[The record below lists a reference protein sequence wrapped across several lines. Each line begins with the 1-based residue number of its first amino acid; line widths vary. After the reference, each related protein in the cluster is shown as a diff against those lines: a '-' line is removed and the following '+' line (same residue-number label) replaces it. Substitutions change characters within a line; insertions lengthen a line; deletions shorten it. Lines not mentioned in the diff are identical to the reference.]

1 VEEVND
7 QVHQGLIVKASQKKP
22 NQTKTKTNKKTPQNT
37 KKPTTKNPEAEE
49 THLKAAKA
57 I

>member
-1 VEEVND
+1 MEEVND

-22 NQTKTKTNKKTPQNT
+22 NQTKTNKKTPQNT
-37 KKPTTKNPEAEE
+37 KKPTTKTPEAEE